1 MPQDRM
7 MQAIGRMDR
16 ALARL
21 ENADL
26 SRPAASDEP
35 SDLQQRHV
43 RLKQE
48 AQSAIADIDRLL
60 SQVRD

>member
-7 MQAIGRMDR
+7 MQAIGRMER

-21 ENADL
+21 EKVDFSSSAM
-26 SRPAASDEP
+26 SREP
-35 SDLQQRHV
+35 SDLQQRHDG
-43 RLKQE
+43 LKRE

-60 SQVRD
+60 SQVKV